1 MFRLVLVIAVGG
13 ISHLAAADLSGSW
26 TGTLETNGS
35 RVPVYLTLEQQ
46 DDKFTGSIA
55 IGNDAQPVPIENA
68 EFHDDKLAFGVR
80 DNAGQFVAFRL
91 SLTGA
96 TLNGESTVGLQ
107 TSKATLRRGGVLPVG
122 GGGGSSSG
130 DRAPL
135 SNGSDFGSGQ
145 GGGGVYRVGG
155 GVSAPA
161 LIHKVE
167 PKYSEE
173 ALKAKYQGT
182 VILYVEISPDG
193 RAVNPRV
200 VRSLGL
206 GLDEKAIEAV
216 RKWKFRPGYKDGK
229 AVTVVAQIE
238 VNFRL

>member
-13 ISHLAAADLSGSW
+13 ISHLVAADLTGRW
-26 TGTLETNGS
+26 TGTLQTNGS
-35 RVPVYLTLEQQ
+35 RVSVYLTLNQQ
-46 DDKFTGSIA
+46 DDKITGSIA
-55 IGNDAQPVPIENA
+55 TGNDAKPVPIENA
-68 EFHDDKLAFGVR
+68 EFHDDKLAFGVH
-80 DNAGQFVAFRL
+80 DNAGQLVVFRL

-96 TLNGESTVGLQ
+96 TLDGESTVGLQ
-107 TSKATLRRGGVLPVG
+107 TSKATLRRGGVLTVG
-122 GGGGSSSG
+122 GGGGSG
-130 DRAPL
+130 YRAPL
-135 SNGSDFGSGQ
+135 SNGSDFESGQ
-145 GGGGVYRVGG
+145 GSGGVYRVGG

-161 LIHKVE
+161 LIYKVE
-167 PKYSEE
+167 PEYSEE
-173 ALKAKYQGT
+173 ARKAKYEGT

-193 RAVNPRV
+193 HAVNPRV

-229 AVTVVAQIE
+229 AATVVATIE

>member
-1 MFRLVLVIAVGG
+1 VLA
-13 ISHLAAADLSGSW
+13 
-26 TGTLETNGS
+26 
-35 RVPVYLTLEQQ
+35 
-46 DDKFTGSIA
+46 
-55 IGNDAQPVPIENA
+55 
-68 EFHDDKLAFGVR
+68 
-80 DNAGQFVAFRL
+80 
-91 SLTGA
+91 
-96 TLNGESTVGLQ
+96 
-107 TSKATLRRGGVLPVG
+107 VG
-122 GGGGSSSG
+122 GGGGSGSG

-135 SNGSDFGSGQ
+135 SNGGDFGSGQ
-145 GGGGVYRVGG
+145 GGGSVYRVGG

-173 ALKAKYQGT
+173 ARKAKYQGT

-206 GLDEKAIEAV
+206 GLDENAIEAV

>member
-13 ISHLAAADLSGSW
+13 ISHLAAADLSGRW

-35 RVPVYLTLEQQ
+35 RVPVYLTLNQQ
-46 DDKFTGSIA
+46 DDKITGSVA
-55 IGNDAQPVPIENA
+55 TGNDAKPVPIENA
-68 EFHDDKLAFGVR
+68 EFHEDKLAFAVH
-80 DNAGQFVAFRL
+80 DNAGQLVAFSL

-96 TLNGESTVGLQ
+96 TLSGESTVGLQ
-107 TSKATLRRGGVLPVG
+107 TSKATLRRGGVLTVERR
-122 GGGGSSSG
+122 GGSGSG

-145 GGGGVYRVGG
+145 GGGGAYRVGG

-161 LIHKVE
+161 LIYKVE
-167 PKYSEE
+167 PEYTEE
-173 ALKAKYQGT
+173 ARTAKYQGT
-182 VILYVEISPDG
+182 VILYVEIDPNG
-193 RAVNPRV
+193 KAANIEVK
-200 VRSLGL
+200 RSLGL

-216 RKWKFRPGYKDGK
+216 RKWKFRPGYKDGNP
-229 AVTVVAQIE
+229 VTVFATIE